1 MGNSDELDLIEKL
14 HEEEMKR
21 IQAMTNDEGEKKI
34 EELLEKCNFHLK
46 KEDLE
51 NLAKK
56 YNSEVSGSSFD
67 NYYS

>member
-21 IQAMTNDEGEKKI
+21 IQAMTNDEVKKKY
-34 EELLEKCNFHLK
+34 EESLNFHLK
-46 KEDLE
+46 KEDFE
-51 NLAKK
+51 NLEKK
-56 YNSEVSGSSFD
+56 YNSDISGSSFD